1 MALRLCTVQSLLY
14 CIVMYWTVLHGIDR
28 ADKESFSHILFSRA
42 QQGVNFGFFPFLK
55 RWSWISES
63 ITFIIESPNI
73 SDKLFAIVNRKNWQ
87 FKKLN
92 TAKSKYWILYLW
104 IFFNSIQDYTI
115 SIYSVRIPD
124 SFSSTARSFKY
135 IEKRVGERQQPCLTP
150 MGQSK

>member
-42 QQGVNFGFFPFLK
+42 QQGVNFRFFPFLK

-73 SDKLFAIVNRKNWQ
+73 CDKLFVIVNRKKWQ
-87 FKKLN
+87 FKKWN
-92 TAKSKYWILYLW
+92 TAKSKYWILYLR
-104 IFFNSIQDYTI
+104 IFFNAIQDIERDLRKMKSLDKKHSLDSPPATFFYYFDI
-115 SIYSVRIPD
+115 QRPD
-124 SFSSTARSFKY
+124 SWLFQFNW
-135 IEKRVGERQQPCLTP
+135 
-150 MGQSK
+150 